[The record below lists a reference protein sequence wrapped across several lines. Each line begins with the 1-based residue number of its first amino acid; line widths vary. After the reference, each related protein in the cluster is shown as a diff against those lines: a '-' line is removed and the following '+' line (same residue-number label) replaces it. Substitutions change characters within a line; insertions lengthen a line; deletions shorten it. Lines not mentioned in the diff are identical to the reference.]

1 MKKFLRLLVLFKALL
16 LPAGY
21 SFGEPK
27 IPNTTQMLMK
37 QKLAAAHGLLD
48 GIVRDDYESLKKN
61 ADLLKSM
68 SKASTWHKSDS
79 DVFLSYARSFQN
91 AADFLVAN
99 AQAKN
104 REGITLGYIRVTLE
118 CVQCHNHVRDQVKQK

>member
-1 MKKFLRLLVLFKALL
+1 MKIFFRLLVLITALL
-16 LPAGY
+16 IPAGH

-48 GIVRDDYESLKKN
+48 GIIREDYESVKKN

-91 AADFLVAN
+91 AADFLVVN
-99 AQAKN
+99 AQNKN
-104 REGITLGYIRVTLE
+104 REGITLGYVRVTLE
-118 CVQCHNHVRDQVKQK
+118 CVQCHNQVRDQVKLK